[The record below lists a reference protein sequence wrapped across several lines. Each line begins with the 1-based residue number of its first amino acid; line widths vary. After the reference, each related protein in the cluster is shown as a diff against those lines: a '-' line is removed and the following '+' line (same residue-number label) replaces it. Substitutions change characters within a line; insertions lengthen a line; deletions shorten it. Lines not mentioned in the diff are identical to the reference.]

1 MRVEDIEFDLINE
14 NLLMEVLELERDSK
28 AERERP

>member
-28 AERERP
+28 YQRDKP